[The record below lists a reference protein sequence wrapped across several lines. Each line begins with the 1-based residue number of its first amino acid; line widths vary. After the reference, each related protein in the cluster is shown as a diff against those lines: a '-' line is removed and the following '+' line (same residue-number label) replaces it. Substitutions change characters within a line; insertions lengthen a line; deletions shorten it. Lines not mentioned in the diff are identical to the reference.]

1 MQRKIIIAIILTV
14 VIISTGVW
22 IIGHLI
28 VDESIDRSLKDRL
41 TLAGIIA
48 KNIDLL
54 LERNLNRLYDISL
67 SGKIDIGDNDW
78 GPEKEALRAAYQYSI
93 FTDGIFLLD
102 RKGNVVQAYPQR
114 LNSSVNLMSVPY
126 VSSIINEGRPAI
138 SDIYTVEPKKKK
150 VIYAMVPLRSKE
162 GDIVGVAGG
171 EIDPTNLR
179 FNEIIKSVT
188 AESNTYMEIVDSHGI
203 IIASNNP
210 KRIFTDSDH
219 NKFLQTIISERK
231 PIIRTCHRCH
241 LESVEGRGDAGRSTD
256 ILAFAP
262 LETVHWGVSIVQP
275 EKDIFAPARRLNKTI
290 LAISIGSIG
299 IALII
304 AMGMS
309 KSIVKP
315 IHRLIDA
322 THKITTGDL
331 SAAIEFGGR
340 DEIGKLS
347 SSFEIMRLKL
357 SDSLEGLHQY
367 NVQLEEKVL
376 ERTKR
381 IKESHEK
388 VENLLKKVMS
398 VQEEER
404 KRIAR
409 GLHDDTMQSL
419 SALLMKMKMFKAYP
433 EQISVGKINE
443 MEKILFDTLDGIH
456 NIIQNLRPS
465 VLDDL
470 GLESAVR
477 WLLDRHLGDKGITYF
492 FNVLG
497 EPEKRSRLTPG
508 IEISLF
514 RIIQEAVINIARH
527 ASAENVFIILK
538 YLSDSMSVCI
548 EDDGCGI
555 DLASVLKNEEEGRGL
570 GILGMK
576 ERVYLLDGRFQICS
590 MPDSGTRID
599 IWIPLT
605 PNSGANV

>member
-162 GDIVGVAGG
+162 GDIVGVVGG

-241 LESVEGRGDAGRSTD
+241 LENVEGRGDAGRSTD

-304 AMGMS
+304 AIGMS

-367 NVQLEEKVL
+367 NVQLEERVL

-388 VENLLKKVMS
+388 VEKLLKKVMS

-433 EQISVGKINE
+433 EQISAGKINE
-443 MEKILFDTLDGIH
+443 MQKILFDTLDGIH
-456 NIIQNLRPS
+456 NIIQNLEALRP
-465 VLDDL
+465 
-470 GLESAVR
+470 
-477 WLLDRHLGDKGITYF
+477 
-492 FNVLG
+492 
-497 EPEKRSRLTPG
+497 
-508 IEISLF
+508 
-514 RIIQEAVINIARH
+514 
-527 ASAENVFIILK
+527 
-538 YLSDSMSVCI
+538 
-548 EDDGCGI
+548 
-555 DLASVLKNEEEGRGL
+555 
-570 GILGMK
+570 
-576 ERVYLLDGRFQICS
+576 
-590 MPDSGTRID
+590 
-599 IWIPLT
+599 
-605 PNSGANV
+605 

>member
-28 VDESIDRSLKDRL
+28 VDESIDRSLNDRL

-162 GDIVGVAGG
+162 GDIVGVVGG

-304 AMGMS
+304 AIGMS
-309 KSIVKP
+309 KGIVKP

-367 NVQLEEKVL
+367 NVQLEERVL

-497 EPEKRSRLTPG
+497 ELEKRSRLTPG

-514 RIIQEAVINIARH
+514 RIIQESVINIARH
-527 ASAENVFIILK
+527 ASAENVFIILR

-555 DLASVLKNEEEGRGL
+555 DLTSVLKNEEEGRGL